1 MGQERRR
8 HDRVRTKEASVACT
22 SPEFAP
28 PGSASYNL
36 AVKLLDTSATG
47 ACLVTKGR
55 LRQGVPVFVGII
67 LPRQGTRLMT
77 KATVRWSTTVES
89 KGRTAHVAGLQ
100 FEKPLEQ
107 LAPAR
112 APAKEAAPAAS
123 AKEPQ
128 RRHKRFVPEK
138 VDIVCLPHGLLRKLG
153 VKSNSARALRD
164 LSLGGAQII
173 STERL
178 RPGEPVDLTLKF
190 RYPATEVRAEGIVRW
205 CRRDTLSLEP
215 RWNVGVIFKRIDSD
229 SDGRL
234 RTVEA
239 VFIDGKPPK

>member
-1 MGQERRR
+1 M
-8 HDRVRTKEASVACT
+8 KEASVACT

-28 PGSASYNL
+28 PGSASYNF

-55 LRQGVPVFVGII
+55 LRQGVPVIVGII
-67 LPRQGTRLMT
+67 LPRQGTKVMC

-100 FEKPLEQ
+100 FDKPLAQ
-107 LAPAR
+107 LSPQKVVQPTSSQALN
-112 APAKEAAPAAS
+112 K

-138 VDIVCLPHGLLRKLG
+138 VDIVCLPRGLLRKLG
-153 VKSNSARALRD
+153 VKSNSARAVKD
-164 LSLGGAQII
+164 LSLGGVQIV
-173 STERL
+173 SAEKL
-178 RPGEPVDLTLKF
+178 KPGEPVDLTLKF
-190 RYPATEVRAEGIVRW
+190 RYPATEVKAEGIVRW
-205 CRRDTLSLEP
+205 CRRDTMSLEP
-215 RWNVGVIFKRIDSD
+215 RWNVGVIFKRIDSA

-239 VFIDGKPPK
+239 VFIDDKPSK